1 MADTK
6 HSAAAVE
13 GDGLNYRGIFWF
25 LVVLT
30 ITGLFCE
37 GLVWG
42 MLHLMESHAQR
53 SDVARAPLAAPVTTP
68 TLENGHVVSG
78 TANPPAPGLLVNEPE
93 VLNDFRAKENAT
105 LSSYAI
111 DPMTGR
117 IQIPIDRAKALVLQ
131 RGLPAR
137 PAAGV
142 PGTAGTGQ

>member
-25 LVVLT
+25 LVILT
-30 ITGLFCE
+30 ITGLLCE

-42 MLHLMESHAQR
+42 MLDLMEYHSKQV
-53 SDVARAPLAAPVTTP
+53 DVARAPLAAPVTTP
-68 TLENGHVVSG
+68 TLKDGHVVSG

-93 VLNDFRAKENAT
+93 VLNDFRAKEDGI

-111 DPMTGR
+111 DPTTGR

-131 RGLPAR
+131 RGLPTR
-137 PAAGV
+137 PSASA
-142 PGTAGTGQ
+142 PGASGTGQ

>member
-6 HSAAAVE
+6 HSALPVE
-13 GDGLNYRGIFWF
+13 SDGLNYRGIFWF
-25 LVVLT
+25 LVILT

-42 MLHLMESHAQR
+42 MLDLMEYR
-53 SDVARAPLAAPVTTP
+53 SKQVDVARAPLAPPVTTP
-68 TLENGHVVSG
+68 TIENGHVVSG

-93 VLNDFRAKENAT
+93 VLNDFRAQEDAI

-111 DPMTGR
+111 DPTTGR

-131 RGLPAR
+131 RGLPTR
-137 PAAGV
+137 PAAAA
-142 PGTAGTGQ
+142 PGTSGTGQ